1 MLFYKDYIILKKI
14 FKFIIY
20 IYIYTME
27 TQNDI
32 YVIIGIIILI
42 IIILIPKH
50 ELFAQPQPQE
60 TYTTLDISNLSS
72 FLNYLSNQ
80 LKELRSGLLKKS
92 IIAYKEQHI
101 TDLKL
106 IKKSSLF
113 NNLTMIQQ
121 TNIQNITDK
130 MRIPPTYNDDSTLI
144 IGLINSIEKIY
155 IILNSVQQ
163 PPKLI
168 QPPTLMQQLQNMLIN
183 NTNTQYG
190 WTNK

>member
-1 MLFYKDYIILKKI
+1 
-14 FKFIIY
+14 
-20 IYIYTME
+20 ME